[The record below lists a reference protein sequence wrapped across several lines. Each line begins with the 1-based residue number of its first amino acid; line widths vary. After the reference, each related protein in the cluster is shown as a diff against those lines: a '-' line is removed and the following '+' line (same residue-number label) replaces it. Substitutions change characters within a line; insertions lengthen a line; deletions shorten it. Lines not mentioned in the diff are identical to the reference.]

1 MMARADSPFG
11 IDRARH
17 QDLTGRNHHVW
28 WRRGTLA
35 VIAAIPVLALLN
47 VFGQRPHIETATAG
61 SAQLELYTTPHMRG
75 GLLVEARFT
84 VTAKRDLKNA
94 TLELDRGWMEGIT
107 INTIEPSPL
116 GEGSHDGKLVL
127 QLGHVPRGQKH
138 VLYMQLQVN
147 PTNVGR
153 RTQDVSLYDGQRLI
167 TTIHRR
173 VTIFP

>member
-1 MMARADSPFG
+1 MAEQIPDGLVLTRHRDLK
-11 IDRARH
+11 DRRH
-17 QDLTGRNHHVW
+17 QAWV
-28 WRRGTLA
+28 RRGLLA
-35 VIAAIPVLALLN
+35 LVGLVPLLALLN

-173 VTIFP
+173 VTVFP